1 VRRFDISFEDPGL
14 DGSGIRRAALPLL
27 VVAGAVFLLL
37 WPVLAGDQTL
47 FYRDLYRQHL
57 GTARLLHGGE
67 LPGGLLWDP
76 VLNGG
81 QPLLGNPNRFLL
93 YPTRLLYVFFAPLT
107 ALNWEIA
114 LHLLLG
120 GLGTALF
127 ARRLGVGRTGC
138 AVAGLAYALGGLSIS
153 LTNHLGRLLAYHWLP
168 FIALAVFAGLQGRP
182 SAGRWRAAIPV
193 LLAVLWL
200 TGAAELAMMAAVLV
214 LAWALVP
221 VHADGRR
228 WRILRRTAVWLVLG
242 IGLAAI
248 QVAPAAEMVLRSDRT
263 MQTGTVVP
271 LAWSLHPLRLPELF
285 VPGFC
290 GPVDVADPV
299 ASYWG
304 AGLVDFGFP
313 YLLSLY
319 LGASVVLLAAIGW
332 VGSRGDRNW
341 RVLRRLLAALAV
353 AGLILALGRHLPVV
367 GGVLTSVPGLSLVRF
382 PVKML
387 LVAGLAVALLAGR
400 GAESLLAADREESRR
415 AGRLAA
421 VASGLLLVL
430 TLAVGTGLADPMLE
444 LVFADGAAQAAGGLV
459 ARLLHSVLAMGGV
472 MLVALAAGHFARPA
486 RSLMLT
492 AVVVADLLG
501 AATATLPMAPRLV
514 FEGPPELVA
523 ELRDGVGEGRFFRDE
538 EPASVHVPLAE
549 NRAWAPAAWWSEV
562 LTDTMA
568 ATWGVPMVFNSDAE
582 VLSGRRMAALTQSM
596 ATLGWDGRLKLLR
609 TAGVALVMT
618 PKHPEVQG
626 LELVAT
632 HSAAPGLEYALDRV
646 VPMPRIVRWVPSV
659 RTVPSAEEALQT
671 IVATDFDPDQEVV
684 RERGAPVTRDP
695 PRFLGSLQPSVELWS
710 GELIAP
716 TEGLLVAA
724 IPWHR
729 DLLFEVDG
737 RPIPAERVNFAFT
750 GLPVAAGQHR
760 LRILFAPRSVMWGA
774 LFSAGALLLWLAAVI
789 AGRRRRPIW

>member
-1 VRRFDISFEDPGL
+1 VRRFNISSEDLGL
-14 DGSGIRRAALPLL
+14 DGSGLHRAALPLL
-27 VVAGAVFLLL
+27 VVAGAVFLLM

-47 FYRDLYRQHL
+47 FYRDLYGQHL
-57 GTARLLHGGE
+57 GTARLLQAGE

-76 VLNGG
+76 LLNGG
-81 QPLLGNPNRFLL
+81 QPLLGNPNRFIL
-93 YPTRLLYVFFAPLT
+93 YPTRLLYIVLAPLT

-120 GLGTALF
+120 GLGAALL
-127 ARRLGVGRTGC
+127 ARRLGVGRTGW

-168 FIALAVFAGLQGRP
+168 FIALAVFAGLQGR
-182 SAGRWRAAIPV
+182 SSKGRWRAAVPI
-193 LLAVLWL
+193 LLAVQWL

-221 VHADGRR
+221 VHADGGR
-228 WRILRRTAVWLVLG
+228 WRILRRAASWLVLG

-248 QVAPAAEMVLRSDRT
+248 QVVPAAEMVLRSDRPT
-263 MQTGTVVP
+263 QIGTAAP

-319 LGASVVLLAAIGW
+319 LGASVLLLAAIGW
-332 VGSRGDRNW
+332 AASGGDREW
-341 RVLRRLLAALAV
+341 KALRRLLAVLAV
-353 AGLILALGRHLPVV
+353 AGLVLALGRHLPVV
-367 GGVLTSVPGLSLVRF
+367 GGVLASIPGLSLVRF

-387 LVAGLAVALLAGR
+387 LLAGLAVALLAGR
-400 GAESLLAADREESRR
+400 GAEGLLAGDRERSRR

-421 VASGLLLVL
+421 VASGVLLVL
-430 TLAVGTGLADPMLE
+430 TLAVGTGLADPVLE
-444 LVFADGAAQAAGGLV
+444 LVFAEGAARAAGGLV
-459 ARLLHSVLAMGGV
+459 ARLLHSVLAFGGV

-492 AVVVADLLG
+492 AVVAVDLLG

-514 FEGPPELVA
+514 FERPPELVA
-523 ELRDGVGEGRFFRDE
+523 ALRDGIGEGRLFRDQD
-538 EPASVHVPLAE
+538 PTSMHVPLAE
-549 NRAWAPAAWWSEV
+549 NRAWAPAAWWSEI
-562 LTDTMA
+562 LSGTLA
-568 ATWGVPMVFNSDAE
+568 ATWGVPMVFNLDAE
-582 VLSGRRMAALTQSM
+582 VLAGRRMAALVRSM
-596 ATLGWDGRLKLLR
+596 VSLGWEGRLKLLR
-609 TAGVALVMT
+609 TASVTLVMT
-618 PKHPEVQG
+618 PQHPEEPG

-632 HSAAPGLEYALDRV
+632 HSVARNLEYALDRV
-646 VPMPRIVRWVPSV
+646 VPTPRIVRWVPSARSV
-659 RTVPSAEEALQT
+659 SSAEEALQAM
-671 IVATDFDPDQEVV
+671 VATDFDPDQEAV
-684 RERGAPVTRDP
+684 RESGAPVTRGP
-695 PRFLGSLQPSVELWS
+695 PRFLRSLQPTVDLWR

-716 TEGLLVAA
+716 ADGLLVAA

-729 DLLFEVDG
+729 DLVFEVDG
-737 RPIPAERVNFAFT
+737 RSVPAERVNFAFT
-750 GLPVAAGQHR
+750 GLPVTAGQHH
-760 LRILFAPRSVMWGA
+760 LRIIFAPRTVMWGG
-774 LFSAGALLLWLAAVI
+774 LLSVGALLLWAAAVM
-789 AGRRRRPIW
+789 AGRD